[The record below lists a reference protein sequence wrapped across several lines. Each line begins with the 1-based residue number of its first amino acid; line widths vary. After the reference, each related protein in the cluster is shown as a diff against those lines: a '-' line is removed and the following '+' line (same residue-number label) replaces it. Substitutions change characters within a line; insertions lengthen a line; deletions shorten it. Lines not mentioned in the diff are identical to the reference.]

1 MMHYVSLQNNRQ
13 LRYNCPHALVFGAQ
27 IDRAARRDAAAA
39 KHGVEHRVMLT
50 RADARAS
57 HDAAAQSQ
65 EPSFGIDG
73 DASGRIL
80 SLRFTC
86 DTNTEMFSSA
96 SGKEIILIELFIA
109 QITDCPQM

>member
-1 MMHYVSLQNNRQ
+1 MSRLSFSNYL
-13 LRYNCPHALVFGAQ
+13 LVCFQ

-50 RADARAS
+50 RADARTS

-73 DASGRIL
+73 DASGRIHL
-80 SLRFTC
+80 
-86 DTNTEMFSSA
+86 
-96 SGKEIILIELFIA
+96 
-109 QITDCPQM
+109 